1 MEERFARR
9 LIPLVMLMCEVL
21 ETKGTTNLLHN
32 LPSHET
38 IRVIYFQ
45 FVLLQSLAGS
55 DERVC
60 EVCLKVDPRKRTDLA
75 GRPLQPLRK
84 LKTNKKLSNEE
95 LRGIV
100 KISTP

>member
-1 MEERFARR
+1 MEERFVRR

-32 LPSHET
+32 LPFHET

-45 FVLLQSLAGS
+45 FVLLQSSGGA

-60 EVCLKVDPRKRTDLA
+60 EVRLKVDPRKGTDLA
-75 GRPLQPLRK
+75 GLPLQPLRK
-84 LKTNKKLSNEE
+84 LKTNKKPSNEKHFGE
-95 LRGIV
+95 
-100 KISTP
+100 S